1 MRYLTYCMSVTL
13 SVVKYN
19 SLPCSL
25 VPFMIALLQPS
36 SHCSQTYDGGA
47 NRVLAEPARV
57 SALQAAVRER
67 KDLRRFAISGDYW
80 ILSPTTGGA
89 PSGLADPTRWAAWQ
103 LHDPTE
109 DTGCVTLLR
118 RPNATEASITLG
130 LRGLSASATFNV
142 SFASGFMV
150 DRAEQMSG
158 EKLAALS
165 VQLEPSHS
173 IVLRYTRL

>member
-1 MRYLTYCMSVTL
+1 M
-13 SVVKYN
+13 
-19 SLPCSL
+19 
-25 VPFMIALLQPS
+25 LLQPF
-36 SHCSQTYDGGA
+36 SHLSQTYDGVA
-47 NRVLAEPARV
+47 SRVLAEPARV

-103 LHDPTE
+103 LHDPDE

-130 LRGLSASATFNV
+130 LRGLSASVTFNV
-142 SFASGFMV
+142 SFASGFMI

>member
-1 MRYLTYCMSVTL
+1 MRYCMSVTL
-13 SVVKYN
+13 SVVKYI

-25 VPFMIALLQPS
+25 VPCIIALLQPS
-36 SHCSQTYDGGA
+36 SHFSQTYGGA

-67 KDLRRFAISGDYW
+67 KDLRRLAISGDYW

-103 LHDPTE
+103 LHDPDE
-109 DTGCVTLLR
+109 GTGCVTLLR

-142 SFASGFMV
+142 SFASGFMI

-173 IVLRYTRL
+173 IVLRYTRI